1 MYVLDYLIYHL
12 NPFGVIRAQR
22 LPAKLKV
29 GEFLPA
35 PKEETANSNEDS
47 MDDYDR
53 LGKTATNKTQTAPDA
68 REVD

>member
-12 NPFGVIRAQR
+12 HPFGVIRAQR

-35 PKEETANSNEDS
+35 PREEVANSNEDS
-47 MDDYDR
+47 MDDDDR
-53 LGKTATNKTQTAPDA
+53 INKTTINETQTEPDA
-68 REVD
+68 REVE